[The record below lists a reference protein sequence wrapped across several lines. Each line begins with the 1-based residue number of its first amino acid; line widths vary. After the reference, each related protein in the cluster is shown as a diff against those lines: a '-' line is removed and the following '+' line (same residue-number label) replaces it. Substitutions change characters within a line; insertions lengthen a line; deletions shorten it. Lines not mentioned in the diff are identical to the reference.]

1 MAGVEISADDLD
13 VLTRFVL
20 KLGGYAEGLFDH
32 HAFGFPKSI
41 LRGHVSRV
49 VEDLRSMRVTNGT
62 ETLHLRPAG
71 VPEDAIWEDGD
82 DLWNYGQTLRFAAG
96 ASMITQRYRHRMT
109 QDNLRNALVAKIL
122 HKCQAGILDDLVD
135 QGHYAFMEA
144 KDLYHH
150 CFASMIDPG
159 FDLNSFRRDLA
170 LSLKQEQ
177 LGMFDLVTSITAAFN
192 RLFHESPNGPDLFYE
207 MERVDDRVILGQ
219 ALTMFQKHPSLDL
232 SRLKRIAA
240 GFWAPDPDVKWHE
253 RLASYAAGATSYNL
267 IDMCFLA
274 EPVSEHELNA
284 TLKSWYYYD
293 LVIAHLNHLVGVHK
307 DLRNGI
313 ANLAL
318 TSMRES
324 DLLGLQTLEG
334 YSPNLTIRDYEN
346 QFRRTAEFARRAIM
360 AGRDGFD
367 DPECFYPFIT
377 IMIPVVMMGDW
388 IGNRDDMIRMFLDD
402 IAPSIHESTSSGAS
416 IVARPVDT
424 VATRAG

>member
-1 MAGVEISADDLD
+1 MNQ
-13 VLTRFVL
+13 
-20 KLGGYAEGLFDH
+20 
-32 HAFGFPKSI
+32 
-41 LRGHVSRV
+41 V
-49 VEDLRSMRVTNGT
+49 VEDLQWIRDTNGAGGV
-62 ETLHLRPAG
+62 HLRPPG
-71 VPEDAIWEDGD
+71 VPNDAIWDDGEET
-82 DLWNYGQTLRFAAG
+82 WNYGQTLRFAAG
-96 ASMITQRYRHRMT
+96 ATMITQRYRRRMT
-109 QDNLRNALVAKIL
+109 QENLRKALVAKIL

-135 QGHYAFMEA
+135 QGRYSFIEA

-150 CFASMIDPG
+150 CFASMMDPG
-159 FDLNSFRRDLA
+159 FDLNSFRKELA

-177 LGMFDLVTSITAAFN
+177 LGMFDLVTSITASFN

-207 MERVDDRVILGQ
+207 MERVDERVILGQ
-219 ALTMFQKHPSLDL
+219 ALTMFQKLPSLDL
-232 SRLKRIAA
+232 SKLKRIAA

-253 RLASYAAGATSYNL
+253 RLASYVAGATAYNL
-267 IDMCFLA
+267 IDMCFIA
-274 EPVSEHELNA
+274 QPVSERELDA

-334 YSPNLTIRDYEN
+334 YSPNLTIRDYED

-360 AGRDGFD
+360 AGRGGFD
-367 DPECFYPFIT
+367 DPDCFYPFIT

-388 IGNRDDMIRMFLDD
+388 IGNRDGMIRTFLDD
-402 IAPSIHESTSSGAS
+402 IAPSIRESISPGAP
-416 IVARPVDT
+416 IEARPVET
-424 VATRAG
+424 VATRAA